1 MYMCRECF
9 GQGLIHFSGEIVK
22 CITCQGS
29 GEIEIPEETTLDV
42 IQGIGRVILFNPT
55 LPLLSGSI

>member
-42 IQGIGRVILFNPT
+42 I
-55 LPLLSGSI
+55 